1 MLDSPKAAKTR
12 VISIA
17 LTLSAVLAAA
27 LTPVTARVSSRPK
40 SVAVWSSVP
49 LAVAIALPLAWS
61 ASQVSTLN
69 LVFALA
75 LGAVSA
81 ILATQVVI
89 DLCVRRLLREL
100 SYAGLAVLLLGSF
113 FLDPVHGSG
122 ISGLLIGALV
132 MTAVTALLVLV
143 SRGALGLGD
152 LHLSPLLGALIGWFS
167 PGAVLFAW
175 MIIAVAGALF
185 TTVGLATKRLTR
197 GTMIPYGP
205 FMVFGTVA
213 SVAVI
218 AIRS

>member
-1 MLDSPKAAKTR
+1 M
-12 VISIA
+12 IFIA
-17 LTLSAVLAAA
+17 LTLSAILAAA

-40 SVAVWSSVP
+40 SLVVCSSVP
-49 LAVAIALPLAWS
+49 LALTISLAFAWS
-61 ASQVSTLN
+61 ASRVSTLN
-69 LVFALA
+69 LVFSIG

-81 ILATQVVI
+81 ILATHVVI

-100 SYAGLAVLLLGSF
+100 SYAGLAVFLLSSF
-113 FLDPVHGSG
+113 FLDPLHASG
-122 ISGLLIGALV
+122 LSGLLIGALV
-132 MTAVTALLVLV
+132 MTAITALLVLV

-175 MIIAVAGALF
+175 MITAFAGALF

-205 FMVFGTVA
+205 FMIFGTVA